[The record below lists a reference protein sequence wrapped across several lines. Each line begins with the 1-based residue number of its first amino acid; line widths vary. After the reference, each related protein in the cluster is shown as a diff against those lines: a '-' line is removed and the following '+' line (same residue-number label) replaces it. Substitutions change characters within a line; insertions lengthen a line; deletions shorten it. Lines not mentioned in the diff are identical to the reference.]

1 MAAEA
6 RGGTEGSRKELG
18 LVMAQRVAMFG
29 RCMEAKQLHGEPG
42 VSDEEGGENL
52 EERVG
57 LQSPGKS
64 RRACEGEIVSHQ
76 RPIWKQVVLVGA
88 SVQWE
93 QGSCVSNREG
103 GSWSE
108 EGPGSPSTVGHPAL
122 RSWIQV
128 FPQDP

>member
-64 RRACEGEIVSHQ
+64 RRACEGEIVIKG
-76 RPIWKQVVLVGA
+76 PF
-88 SVQWE
+88 
-93 QGSCVSNREG
+93 GSRLSWWGQVSNGNR
-103 GSWSE
+103 
-108 EGPGSPSTVGHPAL
+108 GPV
-122 RSWIQV
+122 
-128 FPQDP
+128 